1 MDRLDFRECVKTA
14 LKARGMTQKELA
26 ERLGIL
32 PQQLN
37 ITLHGN
43 PSLSTMH
50 KVADAIGCSVGE
62 LIEPPHLRC
71 PKCGARFTLT
81 LL

>member
-1 MDRLDFRECVKTA
+1 MEHLDFCKCVKTA
-14 LKARGMTQKELA
+14 LKARKMTQRDLA

-32 PQQLN
+32 PQQLY

-43 PSLSTMH
+43 PSLSTMQ
-50 KVADAIGCSVGE
+50 KIADAIGCSVGE
-62 LIEPPHLRC
+62 LIEPPHLCC
-71 PKCGARFTLT
+71 PNCGAQFTLT